1 MLIPAEKIDELQ
13 LYKAKDEDGAEE
25 AKDDVALNVQ
35 RINDYVETAFKVH
48 GKGQRDAYK
57 NELVFQTRKEVITEF
72 LKYTMLKRCAN
83 CSACVVDF
91 PCTPS
96 KP

>member
-1 MLIPAEKIDELQ
+1 MQ

>member
-1 MLIPAEKIDELQ
+1 M
-13 LYKAKDEDGAEE
+13 KDEDGAED
-25 AKDDVALNVQ
+25 AKDDIALNIQ

-57 NELVFQTRKEVITEF
+57 DELVFQTRKEVITEF
-72 LKYTMLKRCAN
+72 LKRAMLKRCAN
-83 CSACVVDF
+83 CPACVDIF
-91 PCTPS
+91 LHALS